1 MIAIRVY
8 DSGKDREDL
17 VRMYKAFS
25 PAERTLGLPPESEEE
40 IERWIDFLS
49 SNGLSIVA
57 EMDGRIVGHL
67 AIVPEGEAAHLTIFV
82 HKDFQNRGIGQ
93 KMVSAVVE
101 MCRDA
106 GYERIIVTTD
116 RNNMRAI
123 HVFEKTGFFVKSVG
137 FEYEMHL
144 PLLF

>member
-17 VRMYKAFS
+17 VRMYKTFS

-57 EMDGRIVGHL
+57 EMDGKIVGHL

>member
-1 MIAIRVY
+1 MITIGIY
-8 DSGKDREDL
+8 DGEKDREPL
-17 VRMYKAFS
+17 VKMYKAFS
-25 PAERTLGLPPESEEE
+25 PSDRTLGLPPESEEE
-40 IERWIDFLS
+40 IRRWIDFLS

-57 EMDGRIVGHL
+57 EMDGKIVGHL
-67 AIVPEGEAAHLTIFV
+67 AIVPDGEAAHLTIFV

-93 KMVSAVVE
+93 RMVSAVVE
-101 MCRDA
+101 MCKDA

>member
-1 MIAIRVY
+1 MIAIRAY
-8 DSGKDREDL
+8 NDEKDREDL
-17 VRMYKAFS
+17 VRMYRMFS
-25 PAERTLGLPPESEEE
+25 PADRTLGLPPESEEE
-40 IERWIDFLS
+40 IERWIGFLS

-57 EMDGRIVGHL
+57 EADGKVVGHL
-67 AIVPEGEAAHLTIFV
+67 AIVPEDEAAHLTIFI

-93 KMVSAVVE
+93 RMVSAVVG

-106 GYERIIVTTD
+106 GYERVVVTTD

-123 HVFEKTGFFVKSVG
+123 HVFEKVGFFVKSVG

>member
-1 MIAIRVY
+1 VIAIRVY